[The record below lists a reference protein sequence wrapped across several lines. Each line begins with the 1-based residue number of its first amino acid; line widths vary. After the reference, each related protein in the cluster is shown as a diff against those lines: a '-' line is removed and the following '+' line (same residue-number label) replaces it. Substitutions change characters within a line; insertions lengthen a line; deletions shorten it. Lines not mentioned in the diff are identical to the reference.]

1 MFMIYIIMLRM
12 QRTIDHANPPELLS
26 CDCSID
32 ILRKFIRAE
41 RTGNWDLY
49 LQALSEMLPF
59 LAASAWAQLR

>member
-1 MFMIYIIMLRM
+1 M
-12 QRTIDHANPPELLS
+12 QILQNCCPVIADM
-26 CDCSID
+26 ID